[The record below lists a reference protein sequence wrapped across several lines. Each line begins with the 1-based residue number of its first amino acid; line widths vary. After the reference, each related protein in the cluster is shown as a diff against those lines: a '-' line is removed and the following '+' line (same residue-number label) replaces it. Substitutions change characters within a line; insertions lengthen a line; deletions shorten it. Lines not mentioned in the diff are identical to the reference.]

1 METKTEIADIRETKT
16 EITGKKSDIGG
27 LGRSSYRTTT
37 PKMKRSHWVVFL
49 VVCFLLGLLVFAT
62 ALHVIGTDTS
72 KARIINAPAAVET
85 APVRRQTLEEV
96 IGGSGAVEQSTTVQL
111 TAQLDSQVLEVPV
124 KQGDLVKKGD
134 LLVRCDDRLIQATIQ
149 ANRDYVE
156 ANRIKIRDQS
166 RQVDRYT
173 ALQTK
178 NMGTQ
183 LDLEKSEMA
192 LADAREAFAKSTLS
206 LRQAEIDLEHV
217 KMQSPIDGIVLERLV
232 NPGEW
237 TKPGQLVIKL
247 GSLNTVLMA
256 PKLTEDKMHSV
267 ELGLPAETSFPAF
280 PGAVF
285 RGKVFKIDPN
295 IDPLTRTFTA
305 YVEINNPDFR
315 LKPGLSG
322 FARIRRTAKDA
333 LVVPSIA
340 VMDPSGEQPVVYVV
354 NDSNRANLRKVRSGV
369 VANGLTE
376 ITSGLKEGE
385 RVVTVGLLNLK
396 ENDKVHT
403 TSRSILK

>member
-1 METKTEIADIRETKT
+1 
-16 EITGKKSDIGG
+16 
-27 LGRSSYRTTT
+27 
-37 PKMKRSHWVVFL
+37 MKRSHWVVFL
-49 VVCFLLGLLVFAT
+49 VVCFLLGLLVFVT

-72 KARIINAPAAVET
+72 KARIIKAPSAVET
-85 APVRRQTLEEV
+85 GPVRRQTLEEV
-96 IGGSGAVEQSTTVQL
+96 IGGSGAVEQSSTVQL
-111 TAQLDSQVLEVPV
+111 TAQLDAQVLEVPV
-124 KQGDLVKKGD
+124 KEGDLVKKGD

-156 ANRIKIRDQS
+156 ANRIKIRDQT

-173 ALQTK
+173 ALQSK

-256 PKLTEDKMHSV
+256 PKLTEDRMHSV
-267 ELGLPAETSFPAF
+267 DLALPAETSFPAF

-340 VMDPSGEQPVVYVV
+340 IMDPSGEQPVVYVV
-354 NDSNRANLRKVRSGV
+354 NDSNRSNLRKVRSGV

-385 RVVTVGLLNLK
+385 RVVIVGQLNLN

-403 TSRSILK
+403 TSRSIFK

>member
-16 EITGKKSDIGG
+16 EIRTKPPDIGR
-27 LGRSSYRTTT
+27 LGTSSFRTPT
-37 PKMKRSHWVVFL
+37 PKMKRSHWAVFL
-49 VVCFLLGLLVFAT
+49 VVCLLLGLLVFAT
-62 ALHVIGTDTS
+62 ALHVIGTDTG
-72 KARIINAPAAVET
+72 KARAVNAPAAVET
-85 APVRRQTLEEV
+85 VPVRRQTLEDV
-96 IGGSGAVEQSTTVQL
+96 IGGSGAVEQSRTVQL
-111 TAQLDSQVLEVPV
+111 TAQLDAQVLEVPV
-124 KQGDLVKKGD
+124 KEGDLVKKGD
-134 LLVRCDDRLIQATIQ
+134 LLVRCDDRLIEATIR

-156 ANRIKIRDQS
+156 ASKIKIRDQT

-173 ALQTK
+173 ALQNK
-178 NMGTQ
+178 KMGTQ
-183 LDLEKSEMA
+183 VDLEKSEMA
-192 LADAREAFAKSTLS
+192 LADAREALAKSTLS

-217 KMQSPIDGIVLERLV
+217 TMKSPIDGIVLERLV

-237 TKPGQLVIKL
+237 TRQGQLILKL

-256 PKLTEDKMHSV
+256 PKLTEEKMHSV

-280 PGAVF
+280 PGAIF
-285 RGKVFKIDPN
+285 QGKVFKIDPN

-322 FARIRRTAKDA
+322 FARIRRTAKDT

-354 NDSNRANLRKVRSGV
+354 NDSSRANLRKVRSGI
-369 VANGLTE
+369 VANGLTQ

-385 RVVTVGLLNLK
+385 KVVTVGQLNLK

-403 TSRSILK
+403 TSRSIFK

>member
-16 EITGKKSDIGG
+16 EIRTKPSDIGR
-27 LGRSSYRTTT
+27 LGTSSFRTAT
-37 PKMKRSHWVVFL
+37 PKIKRSHWVVFL

-72 KARIINAPAAVET
+72 KARAVNAPAAVET
-85 APVRRQTLEEV
+85 VPVRRQMLEDV
-96 IGGSGAVEQSTTVQL
+96 IGGSGAVEQSSTVQL
-111 TAQLDSQVLEVPV
+111 TAQLDAQVLEVRV
-124 KQGDLVKKGD
+124 KVGDLLKKGD
-134 LLVRCDDRLIQATIQ
+134 LLVRCDDRLIEATIQ

-156 ANRIKIRDQS
+156 ANRIKIRDQT

-173 ALQTK
+173 ALQSK
-178 NMGTQ
+178 KMGTQ
-183 LDLEKSEMA
+183 VDLEKSEMA
-192 LADAREAFAKSTLS
+192 LADAREAFAKATLS
-206 LRQAEIDLEHV
+206 LRQAELDLEHV

-237 TKPGQLVIKL
+237 TKPGQLVLKL
-247 GSLNTVLMA
+247 GALNTVLMA
-256 PKLTEDKMHSV
+256 AKLTEDKMHSV

-322 FARIRRTAKDA
+322 FARIHRTAKDVPA
-333 LVVPSIA
+333 VPSVAIIN
-340 VMDPSGEQPVVYVV
+340 PSGDQASVFVV
-354 NDSNRANLRKVRSGV
+354 DSRGHANLRRVGLGL
-369 VANGLTE
+369 VANALTE
-376 ITSGLKEGE
+376 VTSGLIEGE
-385 RVVTVGLLNLK
+385 RVVAVGQLYLK
-396 ENDKVHT
+396 ENDKVHF
-403 TSRSILK
+403 TSKSNS

>member
-16 EITGKKSDIGG
+16 EIRTKPPDIGR
-27 LGRSSYRTTT
+27 LGPSPFRTPTS
-37 PKMKRSHWVVFL
+37 KVKRSHWVVFL
-49 VVCFLLGLLVFAT
+49 VVCLLLGLLVFAT
-62 ALHVIGTDTS
+62 ALHVIGTDTG
-72 KARIINAPAAVET
+72 KARAVNAPSAVET
-85 APVRRQTLEEV
+85 VPVRRQTLEDV
-96 IGGSGAVEQSTTVQL
+96 IGGSGAVEQLTTVQL
-111 TAQLDSQVLEVPV
+111 TAQLDAQVLEVPV
-124 KQGDLVKKGD
+124 KEGDLVKKGD
-134 LLVRCDDRLIQATIQ
+134 LLVRCDDRLIEATIR
-149 ANRDYVE
+149 ANLDYVE
-156 ANRIKIRDQS
+156 ASKIKIRDQT

-173 ALQTK
+173 ALQNK
-178 NMGTQ
+178 KMGTAV
-183 LDLEKSEMA
+183 DLEKSEMG
-192 LADAREAFAKSTLS
+192 LADAREALAKNTLS

-217 KMQSPIDGIVLERLV
+217 KMKSPIDGIVLERLV

-237 TKPGQLVIKL
+237 TRPGQLVLKL

-305 YVEINNPDFR
+305 YVEINNPDLR

-340 VMDPSGEQPVVYVV
+340 VMDPSGEQPLVYVV
-354 NDSNRANLRKVRSGV
+354 NDSNRANLRKVRSGI
-369 VANGLTE
+369 VANGLAE
-376 ITSGLKEGE
+376 IVSGLKEGE
-385 RVVTVGLLNLK
+385 KVVTVGQLSLK

-403 TSRSILK
+403 TSRSIFK

>member
-1 METKTEIADIRETKT
+1 
-16 EITGKKSDIGG
+16 
-27 LGRSSYRTTT
+27 
-37 PKMKRSHWVVFL
+37 MKRSHWVVFF

-62 ALHVIGTDTS
+62 ALHVIGTDTG
-72 KARIINAPAAVET
+72 KARAVNAPAAVET
-85 APVRRQTLEEV
+85 VPVRRQSLEDV
-96 IGGSGAVEQSTTVQL
+96 IGGSGAVEQLNTVQL
-111 TAQLDSQVLEVPV
+111 TAQLDAQVLEVPV
-124 KQGDLVKKGD
+124 KEGDLVKKGD

-156 ANRIKIRDQS
+156 ANNIKIRDQM
-166 RQVDRYT
+166 RQVNRYT
-173 ALQTK
+173 ALQNK
-178 NMGTQ
+178 NMGTAV
-183 LDLEKSEMA
+183 DLEKSEMA
-192 LADAREAFAKSTLS
+192 LADAKETLAKATLS

-217 KMQSPIDGIVLERLV
+217 KMKSPIDGIVLERLV

-237 TKPGQLVIKL
+237 TKPGQLVLKL

-305 YVEINNPDFR
+305 YVEINNPDLR

-333 LVVPSIA
+333 LVVPNIA
-340 VMDPSGEQPVVYVV
+340 VMDPSGEQPLVYVV
-354 NDSNRANLRKVRSGV
+354 NDSNRANLRKVRPGI

-385 RVVTVGLLNLK
+385 RVVTVGQLNLK

-403 TSRSILK
+403 TSRSIFK